1 MNAEH
6 LVNGFEVMPGGL
18 RALKT
23 VPVVALALV
32 LITAA
37 ACSRLP
43 LASPDGT
50 VTGAGSGTGP
60 GAGTGGGNGGTGGTG
75 YSGPAAANA
84 DVLSFQTNLW
94 VNISGSDR
102 CGGCHQAGGQAPLFA
117 RSDDVRLAY

>member
-6 LVNGFEVMPGGL
+6 LVNGFELIPGGL
-18 RALKT
+18 RALKSL
-23 VPVVALALV
+23 PVLALTLL
-32 LITAA
+32 LITVA

-43 LASPDGT
+43 LASPDNT
-50 VTGAGSGTGP
+50 VTGSGPGTGP
-60 GAGTGGGNGGTGGTG
+60 GPGPGAGGGSGGTG

-102 CGGCHQAGGQAPLFA
+102 CGGCTRQA
-117 RSDDVRLAY
+117 VRHRCSRVRTMSTS